1 MRPGSSESEIVRQDN
16 RMLQSKKPMRRV
28 YFNGLTY
35 AVRAASDNILFIC
48 ARPEGPTIR
57 VERFSKMNQGHTV
70 EDYLTEN
77 GYKEVVLS
85 NINSR
90 QM

>member
-1 MRPGSSESEIVRQDN
+1 
-16 RMLQSKKPMRRV
+16 MLQSKRPMRRV

-57 VERFSKMNQGHTV
+57 VERFSTATNHAV
-70 EDYLTEN
+70 DDYLSEY
-77 GYKEVVLS
+77 GYKEV
-85 NINSR
+85 NR
-90 QM
+90 DAR